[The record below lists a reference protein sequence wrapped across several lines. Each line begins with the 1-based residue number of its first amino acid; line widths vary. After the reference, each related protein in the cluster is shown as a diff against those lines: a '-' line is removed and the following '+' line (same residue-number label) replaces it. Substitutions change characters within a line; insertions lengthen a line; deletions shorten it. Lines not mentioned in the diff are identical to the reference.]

1 MFLYSTITNIQLS
14 RLESAA
20 GMLYSV
26 GSRFSMVN
34 AELIRDAVLCG
45 AEPQMAAD
53 TYSSESP

>member
-1 MFLYSTITNIQLS
+1 MVPLLDHYKHPW
-14 RLESAA
+14 LESAA

-26 GSRFSMVN
+26 VSRFSMVN
-34 AELIRDAVLCG
+34 AELIRESALCG